1 MSTFSLRLIYLVAAT
16 LCASAAPWSDV
27 HADYHQTVG
36 ADSQGSVEIVDVAG
50 SVEIEGW
57 ERPEVE
63 VAVTPEDLGQRV
75 RMSHSGD
82 MTSIHV
88 EPYGSGSGDDIHLVV
103 HVPAKSSVST
113 TLVSADL
120 KVKGLQGE
128 AYLRSIS
135 GGIGGEVDGNVRVNT
150 VTGTVHLS
158 ARAAKRI
165 EVKSISGGVHVSGG
179 SGEAELT
186 TVSGTLK
193 ADLGALSRGRFRS
206 VSGDLTLNFS
216 MAPDAEIEGES
227 VSGTIR
233 FGLASVPAADID
245 VQSFSGSID
254 NCFGPKPTQ
263 AQYGPGS
270 KLAFKS
276 GDGHGSLRIATKSGD
291 VKLCTAGPHVAPAG
305 YAAPGKPRCWR
316 EMLYVI

>member
-1 MSTFSLRLIYLVAAT
+1 MSTFTLRLMTRVAAAA
-16 LCASAAPWSDV
+16 LCASLAPWSAV
-27 HADYHQTVG
+27 HADYHQTVS
-36 ADSQGSVEIVDVAG
+36 ADPQGSVEIVAVAG
-50 SVEIEGW
+50 SVEIEVW
-57 ERPEVE
+57 DRSEVE
-63 VAVTPEDLGQRV
+63 VTVTPEDLGQRV

-88 EPYGSGSGDDIHLVV
+88 EPYGSGSGNDLHLTV
-103 HVPAKSSVST
+103 HVPAKSGVST
-113 TLVSADL
+113 SLVSADL

-128 AYLRSIS
+128 AYFRSIS
-135 GGIGGEVDGNVRVNT
+135 GNIAGEVDGNVRVNT
-150 VTGTVHLS
+150 VTGTVRLS
-158 ARAAKRI
+158 ARTAKRI
-165 EVKSISGGVHVSGG
+165 EVKSISGSVQLSGG

-193 ADLGALSRGRFRS
+193 ADLGALSRGRFKS
-206 VSGDLTLNFS
+206 VSGDVTANFS

-227 VSGTIR
+227 VSGAIR
-233 FGLASVPAADID
+233 FALASVPGADID

-276 GDGHGSLRIATKSGD
+276 GDGHGTLRIATKSGD
-291 VKLCTAGPHVAPAG
+291 VKLCTGGLHVAPAG
-305 YAAPGKPRCWR
+305 YAVPRARCWQ